1 MKRLL
6 LSVSFAALLTGCA
19 SVPSPP
25 VVPDVPAETPVPPV
39 VDPGTGPIA
48 APAPAD
54 PTAAD
59 AKAYVDDAEAKL
71 AALSEYDQRAQWVRS
86 TNITFD
92 TEWLQNK
99 ADAEFNA
106 ETVKLAMGAAQFNNV
121 DADPVTRRKLNLLR
135 LSLTL
140 PAADTPGAADDLA
153 ATSTRLDSTYATGK
167 FTYNGKS
174 YTLDDASNVM
184 ASSRDPQTLRAM
196 WEGWMGIA
204 APMKDDYAH
213 LAELSNAGAKGLGFA
228 DTGALWRSGYD
239 MDPDA
244 FAAETDKLWGQ
255 VAPFYKNL
263 HCYVRRKLNEKYGD
277 TVQPKFGPIRADLL
291 GNMWGQDWSN
301 IYDVVAPKSIHSS
314 YSLDALLKAKK
325 YDPVKMVHTG
335 ENFYTSLGFQ
345 PLPQTF
351 WERSQFT
358 RPAGREVVCHANAWD
373 VDNVSDL
380 RIKTC
385 LEVNGTDFYTVHH
398 ELGHNFYQRAYSDQ
412 PYLFKNGAN
421 DGFHEAI
428 GDFIGLS
435 SVTPT
440 YLHQIGVLDKVPGDS
455 EDIPYLLK
463 LALQKVAFLPFG
475 LMVDRW
481 RWEVFSGKITEAEYN
496 RRWWQLIQ
504 QYQGLD
510 APGVRP
516 SSAFDPGAKFHVAS
530 SVPYTRYFLA
540 EILQFQF
547 QRSACQQMGWTGP
560 LDRCSI
566 YGQRAVGDKLNAM
579 LEMGQS
585 QPWPDELQTFTGER
599 DFDASAIIDYFKPLD
614 DWLTEQN
621 AGQSCGWDG
630 AA

>member
-6 LSVSFAALLTGCA
+6 LSASFAALLCGCA
-19 SVPSPP
+19 TTSSTTTPVAIVTPP
-25 VVPDVPAETPVPPV
+25 VTAPVAPPDE
-39 VDPGTGPIA
+39 
-48 APAPAD
+48 PAPPPTPAG
-54 PTAAD
+54 PTADD
-59 AKAYVDDAEAKL
+59 AKAYADNAEKTL
-71 AALSEYDQRAQWVRS
+71 ADLNEYDNHAQWVRS
-86 TNITFD
+86 TFITYD
-92 TEWLQNK
+92 TEWLQTR
-99 ADAEFNA
+99 ADAEFNKTSVA
-106 ETVKLAMGAAQFNNV
+106 LALGAAKFNSV
-121 DADPVTRRKLNLLR
+121 DTDPVTRRKLKLLL

-140 PAADTPGAADDLA
+140 PAAQTPGAAEDLA
-153 ATSTRLDSTYATGK
+153 ATSTRLDSTYATGA
-167 FTYNGKS
+167 FTWNGKN
-174 YTLDDASNVM
+174 YNLDQASDVM
-184 ASSRDPQTLRAM
+184 ATSRDPATLRAM

-213 LAELSNAGAKGLGFA
+213 LADLSNAGSRGLGFA

-244 FAAETDKLWGQ
+244 FAAETDRLWGQ

-277 TVQPKFGPIRADLL
+277 AVQPKFGPIRADLL

-301 IYDVVAPKSIHSS
+301 IYDVVAPKTLKSS

-325 YDPVKMVHTG
+325 YDAVKMVHTG

-351 WERSQFT
+351 WDRSQFT
-358 RPAGREVVCHANAWD
+358 RPQGRDVVCHANAWD

-440 YLHQIGVLDKVPGDS
+440 YLNQIGLLDKVPGES
-455 EDIPYLLK
+455 EDIPFLLK
-463 LALQKVAFLPFG
+463 MALQKVAFLPFG

-481 RWEVFSGKITEAEYN
+481 RWEVFSGQITEAEYN
-496 RRWWQLIQ
+496 KRWWDLIR
-504 QYQGLD
+504 QYQGLE

-516 SSAFDPGAKFHVAS
+516 ASAFDPGAKFHVAS

-547 QRSACQQMGWTGP
+547 QRAACKQADWTGS
-560 LDRCSI
+560 LDRCSL

-614 DWLTEQN
+614 DWLTQQN
-621 AGQSCGWDG
+621 AGQQCGWDG
-630 AA
+630 TV